1 MPTSSKGGL
10 SPPFPTGDW
19 VVVTIVIA
27 DFLLG
32 FGTGAPFLNGSQAE
46 TKNFPVKNGQSTNQT
61 VRTFVTYNC
70 TFQLLVLVIS
80 MAFSPNLIIFSYN
93 KLLG

>member
-1 MPTSSKGGL
+1 MLSISFSGAFSVKACDKPCKTCSLYHNYMKFRIGALSPSKGGL

-32 FGTGAPFLNGSQAE
+32 FGTGTPFLNGSQ
-46 TKNFPVKNGQSTNQT
+46 TKTKYS
-61 VRTFVTYNC
+61 
-70 TFQLLVLVIS
+70 FQ
-80 MAFSPNLIIFSYN
+80 
-93 KLLG
+93 